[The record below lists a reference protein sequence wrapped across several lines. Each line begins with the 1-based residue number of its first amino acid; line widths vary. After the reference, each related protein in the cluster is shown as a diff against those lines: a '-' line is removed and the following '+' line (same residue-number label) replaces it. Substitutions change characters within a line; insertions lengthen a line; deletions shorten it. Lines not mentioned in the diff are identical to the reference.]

1 MKRLILLRH
10 AKSDWSQEGLSD
22 HQRILNQR
30 GKRDIPLMTSV
41 LIQKYPSPDIIL
53 CSDAVRTTETVEG
66 IIKLGFKHKQLV
78 YTNNLYL
85 ASVDKIETELSVL
98 PDTIETVMICGH
110 NPGISEFISKLC
122 TTNELQSVPTLGV
135 ALIVLNIEAWTDIF
149 IAKGSKLVRFD
160 YPKKK

>member
-41 LIQKYPSPDIIL
+41 LIQKYPIPDIIL
-53 CSDAVRTTETVEG
+53 CSDAVRTTETIDG
-66 IIKLGFKHKQLV
+66 IIKLGFKYKELV

-98 PDTIETVMICGH
+98 PDTIETVLICGH
-110 NPGISEFISKLC
+110 NPGISEFIAKLC
-122 TTNELQSVPTLGV
+122 VTNELQSVPTLGS
-135 ALIVLNIEAWTDIF
+135 ALIVLNIDVWTDIF
-149 IAKGSKLVRFD
+149 ITKGSKLVRFD